1 MATRNR
7 ILVVEDDD
15 DMRQL
20 MCMTLDRQGY
30 EVTVAEDGI
39 KGYELAIESPPD
51 LIITD
56 IHMPSADGV
65 HLIRRVRDTEAL
77 AATPILVTTGYGT
90 GSAALALSQGA
101 NAYER
106 KPVEPENLLLTVRRL
121 LSAAASG

>member
-39 KGYELAIESPPD
+39 KD
-51 LIITD
+51 L
-56 IHMPSADGV
+56 SKNK
-65 HLIRRVRDTEAL
+65 
-77 AATPILVTTGYGT
+77 
-90 GSAALALSQGA
+90 LS
-101 NAYER
+101 
-106 KPVEPENLLLTVRRL
+106 V
-121 LSAAASG
+121 